1 MSYQSCG
8 GSACNRAEKT
18 AQLKLLPQNQ
28 TAAGAPAAPKDKVTK
43 GLLNLSE
50 QTGRTVEVSSGYRS
64 QEQQDALKA
73 SGNSRAAT
81 QSQHT
86 VGDAADI
93 RIEGMTQRQVAN
105 AAADSGQFEGVNKY
119 SNGDT
124 HVDMKDA
131 GPGTTT
137 YQDWKRTPY
146 E

>member
-1 MSYQSCG
+1 
-8 GSACNRAEKT
+8 
-18 AQLKLLPQNQ
+18 LLPQNQ
-28 TAAGAPAAPKDKVTK
+28 TAAGAPAAPTDKVTN

-50 QTGRTVEVSSGYRS
+50 KTGKTVEVSSGYRS
-64 QEQQDALKA
+64 QSQQNALQA
-73 SGNSRAAT
+73 SGNTRAAS

-93 RIEGMTQRQVAN
+93 RISGMTQRKVAN
-105 AAADSGQFEGVNKY
+105 AAADSGQFERVNKY
-119 SNGDT
+119 SSGDT

-137 YQDWKRTPY
+137 YQDWRRTPY